1 MVETKTVTATDVH
14 NTVAAYMNAD
24 HVAKVDKAYAFAENL
39 HHDQMRQSGEP
50 YIMHPIQVA
59 GILADLNMD
68 PDTVVAEYL
77 HDVIEDTD
85 ATLEELTELFGAN
98 VAIIV
103 DGVSKLSKI
112 EYKSSREQLAENHR
126 KLLLAMSKDI
136 RVIIVKLADRLH
148 NMRTLDALKP
158 EKQRRIASETLEIYA
173 PLADRL
179 GIMTIKWELEDL
191 SLRYLDPDAYHDIAK
206 KMKMR
211 RQERL
216 NFVEEAVD
224 EIENI
229 ISSLNLEHTDV
240 YGRPKHIYSVYRK
253 MVDKHKDFEDIFDLS
268 AIRVVVD
275 SMPETY
281 AVLGM
286 IHSKWTPMPGRFKD
300 YIALPKNN
308 GYQSLHTTVVGPG
321 GRPMEVQIRTHE
333 MHEVAEFGVA
343 AHWAY
348 KEGNHD
354 GADVQNADQQKL
366 NVIQT
371 ILDLNDVHDA
381 GEFMESVKGELFT
394 NLTFAFTP
402 MGDVIE
408 LPQGAGP
415 LDMAYSIHTNV
426 GNHTTGAKV
435 NDRIVPLDYEIQ
447 TGDIVEIMTSQN
459 AKPNR
464 DWLQV
469 VSTRRARNKIRQ
481 YFRKQD
487 RGENI
492 EAGKKILADYIRS
505 EGFDPEEIMTAE
517 NASEVAEKTY
527 FKTSED
533 LYAGLGFGDVS
544 PQGIVNKFTE
554 KKRAQL
560 EEERLDA
567 EQKAVL
573 EDHTTL
579 ESAGKKDVKR
589 RKRDSIVI
597 DGVDNLLIRLGHCCT
612 PVPGDEV
619 IGYVTQGRGVS
630 VHRKECPNIHA
641 AQEAEQRLIDV
652 GWASDLLG
660 GREEFEADLVVR
672 ASNREKLLNDVIRT
686 VTNTTKTMRSINGR
700 INNRDEVVITLTVGV
715 HDLEQLDHIM
725 ESIKIVKYVFD
736 VERAFK

>member
-1 MVETKTVTATDVH
+1 MVETKSVTATDVH
-14 NTVAAYMNAD
+14 NTVAGYMNET
-24 HVAKVDKAYAFAENL
+24 HVAKVDKAYAFANNL
-39 HHDQMRQSGEP
+39 HHDQVRQSGEP
-50 YIMHPIQVA
+50 YIMHPVQVA

-68 PDTVVAEYL
+68 PDTVVAGYL

-85 ATLEELTELFGAN
+85 ATLEELTELFGED
-98 VAIIV
+98 VALIV

-112 EYKSSREQLAENHR
+112 QYKSTREQLAENHR

-158 EKQRRIASETLEIYA
+158 EKQQRIASETLEIYA

-191 SLRYLDPDAYHDIAK
+191 SLRYLDTDAYHDIAK

-216 NFVEEAVD
+216 NFVDQAVA

-229 ISSLNLEHTDV
+229 VGELHLEHADV

-253 MVDKHKDFEDIFDLS
+253 MVDKHKEFEDIYDLS

-275 SMPETY
+275 TIPETY

-300 YIALPKNN
+300 YIALPKTN

-321 GRPMEVQIRTHE
+321 GRPMEIQIRTHA

-348 KEGNHD
+348 KEGKQD

-371 ILDLNDVHDA
+371 ILDLDDVGDA
-381 GEFMESVKGELFT
+381 NEFMESVKGELFT
-394 NLTFAFTP
+394 DLTFAFTP
-402 MGDVIE
+402 KGDVIE

-435 NDRIVPLDYEIQ
+435 NNRIVPLDYEIQ

-464 DWLQV
+464 DWLSI

-481 YFRKQD
+481 YFRQQD
-487 RGENI
+487 KGENI
-492 EAGKKILADYIRS
+492 EAGKKMLADYLRND
-505 EGFDPEEIMTAE
+505 GFDPEEIMTQE
-517 NASEVAEKTY
+517 NADYAAEKSY
-527 FKTSED
+527 FKTSDD

-554 KKRAQL
+554 KKRAEL
-560 EEERLDA
+560 EAERLDA

-573 EDHTTL
+573 EDHTTI
-579 ESAGKKDVKR
+579 ETVGKKETKQ

-619 IGYVTQGRGVS
+619 VGYVTQGRGVS
-630 VHRKECPNIHA
+630 VHRKDCPNIRA

-652 GWASDLLG
+652 DWAPDLLG
-660 GREEFEADLVVR
+660 GREEFEADLIVR
-672 ASNREKLLNDVIRT
+672 ATNRDKLLNDVIRT
-686 VTNTTKTMRSINGR
+686 VTNTTKKLHSINGR
-700 INNRDEVVITLTVGV
+700 ISSHDDVVITLSVGV
-715 HDLEQLDHIM
+715 HDIEQLDHIM
-725 ESIKIVKYVFD
+725 ESIKNVKDVYD

>member
-1 MVETKTVTATDVH
+1 MVETKSVTATDVH
-14 NTVAAYMNAD
+14 NTVASYMNEN
-24 HVAKVDKAYAFAENL
+24 HVAKVDKAYAFADNL

-68 PDTVVAEYL
+68 PDTVVAGYL

-85 ATLEELTELFGAN
+85 ATLEELTDLFGED
-98 VAIIV
+98 VALIV

-112 EYKSSREQLAENHR
+112 QYKSTREQLAENHR

-191 SLRYLDPDAYHDIAK
+191 SLRYLDTEAYHDIAK

-211 RQERL
+211 RKERL
-216 NFVEEAVD
+216 NFVDQAVN

-229 ISSLNLEHTDV
+229 IADLQLEHADV

-275 SMPETY
+275 TIPETY

-300 YIALPKNN
+300 YIALPKTN

-321 GRPMEVQIRTHE
+321 GRPMEVQIRTHA

-348 KEGNHD
+348 KEGKQD

-371 ILDLNDVHDA
+371 ILDLDDVSDA
-381 GEFMESVKGELFT
+381 NEFMESVKGELFT

-415 LDMAYSIHTNV
+415 LDMAYSIHTKV

-481 YFRKQD
+481 YFRQQD
-487 RGENI
+487 KGENI
-492 EAGKKILADYIRS
+492 EAGKKILADYLRND
-505 EGFDPEEIMTAE
+505 GFDPDEIMTQE
-517 NASEVAEKTY
+517 NANYAAEKTY
-527 FKTSED
+527 FKTSDD

-554 KKRAQL
+554 KKRAEL
-560 EEERLDA
+560 EAERLDA

-573 EDHTTL
+573 EEHTTL
-579 ESAGKKDVKR
+579 ENAGKKDVKP

-630 VHRKECPNIHA
+630 VHRKDCPNIHA
-641 AQEAEQRLIDV
+641 AEEAEQRLINVD
-652 GWASDLLG
+652 WAADLLG

-672 ASNREKLLNDVIRT
+672 ATNREKILNDVIRT
-686 VTNTTKTMRSINGR
+686 VTNTTKTLSSINGR
-700 INNRDEVVITLTVGV
+700 INNRDDVVISVTVGV
-715 HDLEQLDHIM
+715 HDIEQLEHIM
-725 ESIKIVKYVFD
+725 ESIKNVKDVYG